1 MEKNMPHRP
10 IPDGAIRGRR
20 RCAAVL
26 LAGCLLA
33 AFGSFGADDAKS
45 PAQARAGG
53 AVIAAGDTLFVEVYR
68 RPELS
73 TTTQVDVNGNISV
86 PYVGN
91 VQVAGVGEKE
101 AGERVQNALLTI
113 LKNPRVTV
121 SRSAS
126 SRAALASPR
135 TADMQTQVINLNNGN
150 AEVLSATLAGMNSA
164 GGSISADPNTN
175 SLIITDTP
183 AVIQNIMAAITQLD
197 QMQSQITQ
205 VRIESKVAEVEQ
217 GAMKQLGVRWFSK
230 SSEVTGGYYPAMQQL
245 LGTGQMPDPL
255 ANERLSG
262 ATTTYG
268 NTTTRRFVDE
278 PSLDRRLQ
286 VPLQAPTAGQL
297 FFGLLTHGVDVGTL
311 IDALVQDNKA
321 EVLASPMILAVN
333 HKPAEIKMADEFP
346 YTEAS
351 QSYGGMAYS
360 VKFMDLGI
368 KLQVTPHV
376 YKDSTGPYVQL
387 ELTPEVSFAAGVS
400 NGIPVRSVRSSNS
413 IANVRDGQTL
423 VIGGIVL
430 NDEHTAVQGVPGI
443 SKVPVV
449 GNLFKRKEKSR
460 SRNELMIF
468 VTPTIHEAPESVTW
482 DRMINLT
489 GAARRDMPALP
500 MNETQGERRKD

>member
-1 MEKNMPHRP
+1 MSNPAQS
-10 IPDGAIRGRR
+10 DT
-20 RCAAVL
+20 AAV
-26 LAGCLLA
+26 
-33 AFGSFGADDAKS
+33 SS
-45 PAQARAGG
+45 
-53 AVIAAGDTLFVEVYR
+53 GDTLFVDVYR

-73 TTTQVDVNGNISV
+73 TSAQVDANGNIPV

-91 VQVAGVGEKE
+91 VHVAGVSEKE
-101 AGERVQNALLTI
+101 AAERVQSALLSI
-113 LKNPRVTV
+113 LKNPRVTI
-121 SRSAS
+121 SRSGAARPAM
-126 SRAALASPR
+126 RAPR
-135 TADMQTQVINLNNGN
+135 TAEMKTHVINLNNGS
-150 AEVLSATLAGMNSA
+150 ADVLSKTLSGMNSD

-175 SLIITDTP
+175 SLVITDTP
-183 AVIQNIMAAITQLD
+183 ATIQNMMAVVAQLD

-217 GAMKQLGVRWFSK
+217 GAIKQLGVRWFTK
-230 SSEVTGGYYPAMQQL
+230 SDKATGGFNPPVQQI
-245 LGTGQMPDPL
+245 LGTGQAQDAL
-255 ANERLSG
+255 GNERIG
-262 ATTTYG
+262 G
-268 NTTTRRFVDE
+268 NTGLGNSTGRRFIDD
-278 PSLDRRLQ
+278 PNFDRRLQ
-286 VPLQAPTAGQL
+286 VPLQAPTAGQM
-297 FFGLLTHGVDVGTL
+297 FFGLLTGGVDIGAM

-333 HKPAEIKMADEFP
+333 HKQAEIKMADEFP

-351 QSYGGMAYS
+351 QSYGGMAFN

-400 NGIPVRSVRSSNS
+400 NGVPIRSVRSSDS

-430 NDEHTAVQGVPGI
+430 NDEHNAVQGVPGI
-443 SKVPVV
+443 SKVPIV

-489 GAARRDMPALP
+489 GAARQDMPAVP
-500 MNETQGERRKD
+500 INETQGERRKD

>member
-1 MEKNMPHRP
+1 MPHLP
-10 IPDGAIRGRR
+10 
-20 RCAAVL
+20 L
-26 LAGCLLA
+26 H
-33 AFGSFGADDAKS
+33 DDATRGWRYS
-45 PAQARAGG
+45 G
-53 AVIAAGDTLFVEVYR
+53 AVILVGWLLVVPAGWGADSQKVIQPAQSGNAAISPGDTLFVDVYR

-73 TTTQVDVNGNISV
+73 TSAQVDANGNIPV

-91 VQVAGVGEKE
+91 VQVAGVSEQE
-101 AGERVQNALLTI
+101 AAERVQNALLTI
-113 LKNPRVTV
+113 LKNPRVTI
-121 SRSAS
+121 SHSATA
-126 SRAALASPR
+126 RPAMAAPR
-135 TADMQTQVINLNNGN
+135 TADMKTQVINLNNGN
-150 AEVLSATLAGMNSA
+150 ADVLSKTLSGMNSS
-164 GGSISADPNTN
+164 GGSISPDPNTN
-175 SLIITDTP
+175 SLVITDTP
-183 AVIQNIMAAITQLD
+183 ATIQNMIAVIAQLD

-205 VRIESKVAEVEQ
+205 VRIESKIAEVEQ
-217 GAMKQLGVRWFSK
+217 GAMKQLGVRWFSN
-230 SSEVTGGYYPAMQQL
+230 SSEVTAGYYPAAQQL
-245 LGTGQMPDPL
+245 LGTGQTANSL
-255 ANERLSG
+255 ANENIGGSNS
-262 ATTTYG
+262 TYG
-268 NTTTRRFVDE
+268 NSTGRRFVDD
-278 PSLDRRLQ
+278 PNFDRRLQ
-286 VPLQAPTAGQL
+286 VPLQVPTAGQM
-297 FFGLLTHGVDVGTL
+297 FFGLLSHGVDIGTL

-368 KLQVTPHV
+368 KLEVTPHV

-400 NGIPVRSVRSSNS
+400 NGVPVRSVRSSNS
-413 IANVRDGQTL
+413 VANVRDGQTL

-430 NDEHTAVQGVPGI
+430 NDEHNAVQGVPGL

-489 GAARRDMPALP
+489 GAGRRDLP
-500 MNETQGERRKD
+500 PIPLNETQGERRKD